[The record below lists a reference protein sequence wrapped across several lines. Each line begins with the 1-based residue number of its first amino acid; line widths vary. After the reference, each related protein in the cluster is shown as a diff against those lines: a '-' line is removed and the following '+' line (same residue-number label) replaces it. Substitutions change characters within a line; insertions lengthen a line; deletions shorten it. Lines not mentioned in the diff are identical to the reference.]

1 MSTRK
6 VKQEKL
12 THVTKE
18 AALRNDA
25 CRGAQVMA
33 HFSNTRIFV
42 IIRWAASKERMLTE
56 KGNKRKWPEM
66 DLGASHQHVQY
77 IVWYYG
83 RQPTQQQEL
92 PAFRLNGPVHL

>member
-1 MSTRK
+1 
-6 VKQEKL
+6 
-12 THVTKE
+12 
-18 AALRNDA
+18 
-25 CRGAQVMA
+25 
-33 HFSNTRIFV
+33 
-42 IIRWAASKERMLTE
+42 MLTE